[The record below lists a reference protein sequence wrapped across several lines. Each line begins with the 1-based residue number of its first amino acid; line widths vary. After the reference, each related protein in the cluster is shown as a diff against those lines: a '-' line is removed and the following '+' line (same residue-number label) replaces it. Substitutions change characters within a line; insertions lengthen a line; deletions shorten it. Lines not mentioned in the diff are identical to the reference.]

1 MDGNEIAS
9 IVSSS
14 AGALYDYLTDMQWVD
29 DPPKG
34 VSETR
39 VESCDV
45 MDGYAI
51 LHLSSLLSDSSGLML
66 KVGPRVCSEEE
77 AGFSRYDEVS
87 KTVLVRPGFDV
98 LDMMAEPDAKISVL
112 TDMRFLV
119 LAVKEFY
126 RTYGDSIRLPDNVPA
141 DVRPVYPDTGTPTD
155 EQRMAAE
162 GLLSSKLSYV
172 WGAPGTGKTQF
183 VLSSAIRGCLRAGER
198 VAVFAPTNNSVEQVL
213 RGVLSS
219 VPPEELG
226 GVIRLGIP
234 TRRFFSEHPEMCEDR
249 QVQRLLER
257 TMESLTNLEEARYE
271 RVCEAARKDLD
282 RLSAAGCDAWD
293 LTDLRERHPELA
305 PSLDSILAVCGM
317 RAETSVL
324 AERECTLSEFLDS
337 VRKAL
342 YGRQRPAIHIDE
354 YSMMSDGDMESMI
367 ASLKEE
373 EKRLRASTTCERM
386 SAANIV
392 AATPQQFISR
402 FRPRG
407 SEEDGRMELD
417 VDRIFLDEAGYCGF
431 VQALSL
437 FSNGVPVAML
447 GDHMQLPPVSELDPE
462 QVRSWASRPCRM
474 EDSFLWTLPALECE
488 KALTAGMED
497 FRRSYLADEGPRFDI
512 TSRYDLTR
520 TRRFGSNLAT
530 VLDRYVYRNGLSGE
544 DGHDIDIA
552 CFDAQCT
559 HRENRENDAE
569 AMMVSELL
577 KAESPDPKDVC
588 ILTPYSVQCSLLRSK
603 VPRRYRD
610 CVMTVHGSQGRE
622 WDTVILSVADCGV
635 ISRDVP
641 FRFTSSETPIGLK
654 VINTAVSRAK
664 KRLVMVCDRGFWES
678 RSDELIGGI
687 IKEAV

>member
-66 KVGPRVCSEEE
+66 KVGPRVCTEEE

-126 RTYGDSIRLPDNVPA
+126 RTYGSSIRLPDSVPVG
-141 DVRPVYPDTGTPTD
+141 VRPVYPDSGTPTD
-155 EQRMAAE
+155 EQRDAAE
-162 GLLSSKLSYV
+162 GLLSSGLSYV

-213 RGVLSS
+213 RGVLAS

-271 RVCEAARKDLD
+271 RICEAARKDLD
-282 RLSAAGCDAWD
+282 ALKGSGCDAWD
-293 LTDLRERHPELA
+293 LDDLREKRPELV
-305 PSLDSILAVCGM
+305 PSLDSVIAVCGM
-317 RAETSVL
+317 RAETSALVGK
-324 AERECTLSEFLDS
+324 ECTLSEFLDS
-337 VRKAL
+337 VGKAL

-354 YSMMSDGDMESMI
+354 YAMMSDGDIESMI

-386 SAANIV
+386 SSANIV

-488 KALTAGMED
+488 KALTTGMEV
-497 FRRSYLADEGPRFDI
+497 FRQSYLAEEGPRFDL
-512 TSRYDLTR
+512 TARFDLTR

-569 AMMVSELL
+569 ARMVSELL

-588 ILTPYSVQCSLLRSK
+588 VLTPYSVQCSLLRQK

-664 KRLVMVCDRGFWES
+664 RRLVMVCDKGFWES
-678 RSDELIGGI
+678 RNDELIGGI